1 MGLREDAQDLKGL
14 VEQLQDQFKNLGQSA
29 DFSDSLGNSLN
40 LIKEAGTMT
49 KEQLSTAES
58 QLETAKKQLSAESD
72 ILEEKIKSNKETR
85 KGLADEIG
93 YLKGIEKQAK
103 KTNGLTG
110 ERQDRLRKIQKEYAD
125 INIKLALQEQGQ
137 TAITQAM
144 GQTVAAA
151 DNLGKELEDAFDK
164 KPSEQYTSGLLQ
176 GFKKAGTGAVKAL
189 EGISTPLDG
198 LLSPLNLINKLIS
211 FFVGSVLDADTQIGE
226 VAKGLNM
233 SYREAGANKV
243 AMIEFAEATGD
254 AFHNS
259 EELGKS
265 LVNINKSLGTSVGF
279 ADMSKPLQ
287 EDLALMTKL
296 QQTAGYTE
304 EETKGIM
311 KYTMATGKST
321 KNSLKDFAK
330 GFKMQGLKSKLVLNE
345 KEAMKEIGKLSSSI
359 KISISGG
366 AEGLGKAMASAKA
379 LGTNLGKVDDIAGS
393 LLNFEESIA
402 NELEAE
408 LLTGKELNL
417 EKARQHALN
426 NETGELAK
434 ELKAQMGGQAEFAAM
449 NRIQQESIAKAMGMS
464 REEMS
469 SMLMEQ
475 EALAAMNV
483 ESAAKAQE
491 KFDALVAEKDVAY
504 AMEEMGTNALTK
516 QMEQATLQ
524 ENAAASQKAMADQM
538 VKKMIPAMTTLNENF
553 QKMFDRVMKIFDKL
567 GGMKTLFIAI
577 GTIIST
583 KLVVGLANSLISVYA
598 QMQAAKAYRRELN
611 KTDSKLTGIAAKEAA
626 ITSAKVAGAQAST
639 LGAATVPIIAG
650 IAAVMAVIGGM
661 MMMGDGMIGPSGKS
675 GFGDRVLLAKE
686 GAIAFN
692 NKDTIVAGTDLYAN
706 DAISTP
712 GQATKTSSAGSV
724 SMGDMSTVVAAIND
738 LSTKVE
744 AMANRPI
751 NVGMDGKKVI
761 EAGTG
766 DNPNTFGEEVG
777 KNSFDLQ

>member
-29 DFSDSLGNSLN
+29 DFSESIGNSLN

-49 KEQLSTAES
+49 KEQLATAES
-58 QLETAKKQLSAESD
+58 QLETAKKQLSAESS
-72 ILEEKIKSNKETR
+72 ILQEKIKSNKET
-85 KGLADEIG
+85 KKALLDEIG
-93 YLKGIEKQAK
+93 YLTDIQSKLKKDAK
-103 KTNGLTG
+103 LSA
-110 ERQDRLRKIQKEYAD
+110 ERQDRLRKITQEEAEISKKLKE
-125 INIKLALQEQGQ
+125 QEKGQ
-137 TAITQAM
+137 EAITQAM
-144 GQTVAAA
+144 GKTVAAA
-151 DNLGKELEDAFDK
+151 DSLGKELEDAFDK

-491 KFDALVAEKDVAY
+491 RFDALVAEKDVAY
-504 AMEEMGTNALTK
+504 AMEVMGTNALTT
-516 QMEQATLQ
+516 QMEQASIQ
-524 ENAAASQKAMADQM
+524 ENAAASQKLMADEM
-538 VKKMIPAMTTLNENF
+538 VKKMIPAMTTLNDNF
-553 QKMFDRVMKIFDKL
+553 QRMFNKAKKIFDKL
-567 GGMKTLFIAI
+567 GGMKTIFIAI
-577 GTIIST
+577 GTLITT
-583 KLVVGLANSLISVYA
+583 KLVVGLANSLISIGA
-598 QMQAAKAYRRELN
+598 QLAAAKAYRRELN
-611 KTDSKLTGIAAKEAA
+611 RTDSKLTGIAAKEAA
-626 ITSAKVAGAQAST
+626 IAAAKVAGAEAST

-650 IAAVMAVIGGM
+650 ITAVMAVLGGLM
-661 MMMGDGMIGPSGKS
+661 MMSDGMIAPSGKS

-706 DAISTP
+706 DAISAP

>member
-29 DFSDSLGNSLN
+29 DFSESIGNSLD

-49 KEQLSTAES
+49 KEQLATAES
-58 QLETAKKQLSAESD
+58 QLETAKKQLSAESS
-72 ILEEKIKSNKETR
+72 ILQEKIKSNKET
-85 KGLADEIG
+85 KKALSDEIG
-93 YLKGIEKQAK
+93 YLKKISQEEANSGKFTA
-103 KTNGLTG
+103 
-110 ERQDRLRKIQKEYAD
+110 ERQDRLRKIQQEYDD
-125 INIKLALQEQGQ
+125 ISIKLSQQQKGQ
-137 TAITQAM
+137 AAITQAM
-144 GQTVAAA
+144 GKTVAAA
-151 DNLGKELEDAFDK
+151 DDLGKELEDAFNK

-233 SYREAGANKV
+233 SYREAGANKT

-304 EETKGIM
+304 EETAGIM
-311 KYTMATGKST
+311 KFTMATGKST
-321 KNSLKDFAK
+321 KASLKDFAK

-345 KEAMKEIGKLSSSI
+345 KEAMKEIGKLSKSVQISI
-359 KISISGG
+359 KGG
-366 AEGLGKAMASAKA
+366 AEGLGEAMAAAKA
-379 LGTNLGKVDDIAGS
+379 LGTDLGKVDDIAGS

-417 EKARQHALN
+417 EKARQAAMDNDLA
-426 NETGELAK
+426 TLAK
-434 ELKAQMGGQAEFAAM
+434 EIKNEVGSAADFADM
-449 NRIQQESIAKAMGMS
+449 NRVQQEAIAKAMGMS

-483 ESAAKAQE
+483 ESAAAAQE
-491 KFDALVAEKDVAY
+491 KFDALVAEHDLAY

-524 ENAAASQKAMADQM
+524 ENAAASQKAMADEM
-538 VKKMIPAMTTLNENF
+538 VKTMIPAMTNLNDNF
-553 QKMFDRVMKIFDKL
+553 QKMFNKAKKIFKQL

-577 GTIIST
+577 GAIITT
-583 KLVVGLANSLISVYA
+583 KMAVGLANSLISIYA
-598 QMQAAKAYRRELN
+598 QLASAKAYRRELN
-611 KTDSKLTGIAAKEAA
+611 RTDSKLTGIAAKESAIAA
-626 ITSAKVAGAQAST
+626 AKVAGAEAST

-650 IAAVMAVIGGM
+650 ITAVMAVLGGLM
-661 MMMGDGMIGPSGKS
+661 MMSDGMIGPSGKS

-706 DAISTP
+706 DAISSP
-712 GQATKTSSAGSV
+712 GQATKTSAAGSV

-751 NVGMDGKKVI
+751 NVGIDGKKVV